1 MTGHTH
7 EKVDGWH
14 VHIRAFILG
23 LLKKCPGAVV
33 ALPSQLKK
41 AMTAIGAL
49 SVWNRTVV
57 VDTTENYYVCVLVG
71 CLDMLNVWTLTLRP
85 DACGQMMSITAGA
98 SVITSRIKLLW
109 KMVSSSVDFFGKIT
123 KKKAPRHTSFGFSR
137 QTGARAS
144 SGARAKTMAAC
155 QRAR

>member
-71 CLDMLNVWTLTLRP
+71 CLDMLNVWTLTLRS

-98 SVITSRIKLLW
+98 SVITSRIKLL
-109 KMVSSSVDFFGKIT
+109 
-123 KKKAPRHTSFGFSR
+123 
-137 QTGARAS
+137 
-144 SGARAKTMAAC
+144 
-155 QRAR
+155 